1 MKNGSSW
8 CSWQIKFWNFLD
20 KHFYHYIYDYTISML
35 IIRPFEK
42 RDVLWERPWR
52 AGRSGGRRPI
62 LSGAYLLHVWRDFN
76 ETS

>member
-1 MKNGSSW
+1 MVYAVTNNTFGVYLYS
-8 CSWQIKFWNFLD
+8 INIILLVN
-20 KHFYHYIYDYTISML
+20 TIF
-35 IIRPFEK
+35 IRPFEK

-52 AGRSGGRRPI
+52 AGGWAGGRRPI